1 MPKVR
6 VPRKNVTPGEI
17 VTVLSRRL
25 GPGYQVE
32 SNGGRRVMVRKSPLM
47 YASISITDQPGAS
60 VFGVHGGG
68 FFFLRLVNTFGTARR
83 VADALRRSPE
93 FRSLL
98 ASQPEDGA
106 ELSGRRGG
114 SLAAVLVTVEAAGD
128 GREQA
133 RAGERVGAV
142 GEQGGRAGHAEP
154 FGLRLARDDAPGH
167 PGMAGQQA
175 VQPGGQQVGAGTPRH
190 LQDLQRHGW

>member
-32 SNGGRRVMVRKSPLM
+32 SNGARRVMVRKSSLM
-47 YASISITDQPGAS
+47 YASDQPGAS

-68 FFFLRLVNTFGTARR
+68 FLFLRLVNTFGTARR

-93 FRSLL
+93 FRSL
-98 ASQPEDGA
+98 
-106 ELSGRRGG
+106 
-114 SLAAVLVTVEAAGD
+114 
-128 GREQA
+128 
-133 RAGERVGAV
+133 
-142 GEQGGRAGHAEP
+142 
-154 FGLRLARDDAPGH
+154 
-167 PGMAGQQA
+167 
-175 VQPGGQQVGAGTPRH
+175 
-190 LQDLQRHGW
+190 